1 MFIKPLRCQTSATP
15 DLRWSRRSQWH
26 SPTSSHTHPNTASHV
41 EYQITLRQW
50 RANCLNSQLQNA
62 ANEWVIIWYRR
73 LWTGKAIYY
82 ILWAEH
88 SDSWFMQ
95 SLIQVTLAGYT
106 IQAACKYLPH
116 VHFPHSLALTSTW
129 LRLQRKQK
137 YCKFFQ
143 HLSTLYHRQTYVW
156 VSSAASYVSL
166 YHPWIYMMS
175 LICACSCVPCSTL
188 VCGNWRHLVESAMR
202 NCTCVR
208 LEIRAWINHDK
219 PQVQCFR
226 NAHRSSQ
233 HSQEQR

>member
-88 SDSWFMQ
+88 IDSWFMQ

-156 VSSAASYVSL
+156 VSSAASSCIIVSSMNLYDESNLCVFVCSLQYVSMWQLEASCGKCNAEL
-166 YHPWIYMMS
+166 Y
-175 LICACSCVPCSTL
+175 LCASWNQ
-188 VCGNWRHLVESAMR
+188 GM
-202 NCTCVR
+202 
-208 LEIRAWINHDK
+208 DK